1 MKKGKVVSI
10 VTAGI
15 MALAALPALPAGA
28 AEEIYCLGDVDMD
41 HVITGHDAAM
51 VTRYLN
57 VDPHLLTE
65 EQLMLADVNEDG
77 VVDQSDA
84 DWIYENQRYSLGD
97 SFKKG
102 RNSRGLML
110 DSTTLYFELYY
121 CAREYAGYTHTVV
134 NSASAVVT
142 THEKWTENENANIVS
157 KLDYNLMDVDAD
169 GDVDI
174 VDIFVTAQ
182 SCALRGAGY
191 LKTGFFADGRYDL
204 DPALLD
210 VSKLCTIN
218 GLGLFD
224 QF

>member
-84 DWIYENQRYSLGD
+84 TGSTKIRGIRWETV
-97 SFKKG
+97 
-102 RNSRGLML
+102 SRKA
-110 DSTTLYFELYY
+110 EI
-121 CAREYAGYTHTVV
+121 AG
-134 NSASAVVT
+134 A
-142 THEKWTENENANIVS
+142 
-157 KLDYNLMDVDAD
+157 
-169 GDVDI
+169 
-174 VDIFVTAQ
+174 
-182 SCALRGAGY
+182 
-191 LKTGFFADGRYDL
+191 
-204 DPALLD
+204 
-210 VSKLCTIN
+210 
-218 GLGLFD
+218 
-224 QF
+224 

>member
-121 CAREYAGYTHTVV
+121 CAREYAGYSRPMKSGRKTKMQIS
-134 NSASAVVT
+134 SASWIIT
-142 THEKWTENENANIVS
+142 
-157 KLDYNLMDVDAD
+157 
-169 GDVDI
+169 
-174 VDIFVTAQ
+174 
-182 SCALRGAGY
+182 
-191 LKTGFFADGRYDL
+191 
-204 DPALLD
+204 
-210 VSKLCTIN
+210 
-218 GLGLFD
+218 
-224 QF
+224 

>member
-77 VVDQSDA
+77 VVDQAMPTGSTKIRGIR
-84 DWIYENQRYSLGD
+84 WETV
-97 SFKKG
+97 
-102 RNSRGLML
+102 SRKA
-110 DSTTLYFELYY
+110 EI
-121 CAREYAGYTHTVV
+121 AG
-134 NSASAVVT
+134 A
-142 THEKWTENENANIVS
+142 
-157 KLDYNLMDVDAD
+157 
-169 GDVDI
+169 
-174 VDIFVTAQ
+174 
-182 SCALRGAGY
+182 
-191 LKTGFFADGRYDL
+191 
-204 DPALLD
+204 
-210 VSKLCTIN
+210 
-218 GLGLFD
+218 
-224 QF
+224 

>member
-169 GDVDI
+169 GDVDM